1 MITAW
6 RIATDAP
13 NYAADDLS
21 GIGAKISG
29 GRWNRPGVPVL
40 YCASSPALAC
50 LETVV
55 HLSSGL
61 PFNRYLIEI
70 RIPQD
75 VWDAR
80 MGSRSTD
87 LPVGWDALPAGRV
100 SLDFGDAWLRSG
112 ASAIIQLPSVV
123 SPEDPVILINPAHPD
138 AKRVTASRIRKWI
151 YDPRLSR

>member
-1 MITAW
+1 
-6 RIATDAP
+6 
-13 NYAADDLS
+13 
-21 GIGAKISG
+21 
-29 GRWNRPGVPVL
+29 
-40 YCASSPALAC
+40 
-50 LETVV
+50 VV